1 MSDTAWLH
9 MAGKQRD
16 HVNPN
21 AVTHARMPDSH
32 QRIDV
37 SRMAA
42 DAGAARDA

>member
-1 MSDTAWLH
+1 MSDTAWLRT
-9 MAGKQRD
+9 AGKQRD

-37 SRMAA
+37 CRMAA
-42 DAGAARDA
+42 GNEAARDA